1 MRRIYGRFLARYSGK
16 GASKPEVSE
25 FMAMATRESC
35 LAEIGDTAGKVW
47 HLLDEKGSLTIAK
60 LVKEIDA
67 PRDVV
72 MQALGWLARE
82 EKLEIEGDGRSRTVS
97 LK

>member
-1 MRRIYGRFLARYSGK
+1 
-16 GASKPEVSE
+16 
-25 FMAMATRESC
+25 MAMATRESC

-72 MQALGWLARE
+72 MQALGWLRA
-82 EKLEIEGDGRSRTVS
+82 KKNWKSKATAGRGPFR
-97 LK
+97 

>member
-1 MRRIYGRFLARYSGK
+1 LSGIYGRFLAFCSGK
-16 GASKPEVSE
+16 GDSTWEVGE
-25 FMAMATRESC
+25 FMATATRESC
-35 LAEIGDTAGKVW
+35 LAEIGATAGKVW

-60 LVKEIDA
+60 LVKEIEA
-67 PRDVV
+67 PRDVI

-82 EKLEIEGDGRSRTVS
+82 EKLEIEGDGRTRTVS

>member
-1 MRRIYGRFLARYSGK
+1 
-16 GASKPEVSE
+16 
-25 FMAMATRESC
+25 MAMLASSAGPDSLSC
-35 LAEIGDTAGKVW
+35 ITQIGETAGTIWQV
-47 HLLDEKGSLTIAK
+47 LNAKGPLTIAK

-82 EKLEIEGDGRSRTVS
+82 DKVNIEEEARTRVVS
-97 LK
+97 LRE